1 MKQDF
6 ARSPY
11 AVTSDLQKASTAVS
25 EAAALCKRLDNQLSL
40 TASQIKVLE
49 TEVEQLTSERAT
61 AEAALALA
69 DGDEVKA
76 LDKAALRLDTDLG
89 AKERELRRLRARIAA
104 LEVEG
109 PKLHEAVRLRAQE
122 LDVELGLWSNAAAE
136 ALTPEVEAA
145 AKQLAV
151 TIEKAHA
158 IGGPTMRDFTDA
170 AYVPRPSGF
179 MRQRVNGGW
188 YNAGANLL
196 EPSQGLGPEAT
207 EIQSLIAPIRQ
218 AAVNGKVYP
227 EYVPLARRPGP
238 YVRKGV
244 EVRQG
249 GTHAPAADPA
259 QQ

>member
-1 MKQDF
+1 MKPSSSYVITPELDR
-6 ARSPY
+6 ASA
-11 AVTSDLQKASTAVS
+11 AVADAV
-25 EAAALCKRLDNQLSL
+25 ALCKRLNDQLGA
-40 TASQIKVLE
+40 TASQIKALE
-49 TEVEQLTSERAT
+49 AEVEQLTAERAT

-89 AKERELRRLRARIAA
+89 VKERELRRLRARIAA

-122 LDVELGLWSNAAAE
+122 LDVELGLWSNAAAA

-151 TIEKAHA
+151 VIEKAHA
-158 IGGPTMRDFTDA
+158 IGGQTMRDFTDA

-179 MRQRVNGGW
+179 IRQRVNGGW

-196 EPSQGLGPEAT
+196 EPSQGLGPDAA
-207 EIQSLIAPIRQ
+207 EIQSLISPIRQ

-227 EYVPLARRPGP
+227 DYVPLARRPGP
-238 YVRKGV
+238 YVRKGI

-249 GTHAPAADPA
+249 GTPAPAADPA